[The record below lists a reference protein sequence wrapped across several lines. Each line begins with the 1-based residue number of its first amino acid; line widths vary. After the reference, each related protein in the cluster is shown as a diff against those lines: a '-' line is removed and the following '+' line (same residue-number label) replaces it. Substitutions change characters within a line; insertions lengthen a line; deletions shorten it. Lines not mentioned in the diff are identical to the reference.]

1 MSQYES
7 FHLWGEGRF
16 CYDDEKVNRSKDL
29 IKEAEKALDS
39 TKENIAKGF
48 SSLLAAA
55 NIDRSPD
62 LAENIRTNEPIIE
75 KFPEECVSYM
85 EELYKMVNSK
95 QEEIEEYKNANG
107 FKKFGM
113 TLAMAGSKFIEGI
126 ASVGENIVDAGA
138 TLVGCVGG
146 LFNSDFQD
154 SCAEFIKKDH
164 VGEAFHN
171 FNEATGIN
179 KYSAMSENG
188 TMAKIFKGVGTAT
201 GYVLLAAATGGTVNA
216 IAGAGTM
223 TATAA
228 NTAVAVVGG
237 LGSGMESG
245 LQQGKDWNGAL
256 GEGVKTAAIQ
266 GATAYAAGKISEHVQ
281 TQKAL
286 KMDQTGTVDDAINA
300 TRDAKDAVIKAKDN
314 LAKTAVKN
322 KDAYK
327 SAKAALKEAKIDYH
341 TARANQAVL
350 EKGVITGDLGKANEQ
365 IIKNNAKAD
374 KLVDKISVKDPKTGL
389 IKRTVTRTNNI
400 GHAVESH
407 VGDAIST
414 RAGNATDAAINSVS
428 KKADAIATK
437 VGNTKVGQAASSF
450 ATKHPVATAVAKL
463 PGETAVGAA
472 KTVVKSGDF
481 IAIKNEMA
489 KEDRQIIHKELAQ
502 RAAVDSAAER
512 TIGQEMVTYDGIFTG
527 SDVDYGNTP
536 AATDNGST
544 GYTDTG
550 YTPSTSSTSD
560 SGYTAYQPSV
570 AARQVSSSGG
580 GYTAGSYSSGGGT
593 TYTPSYTATTT
604 SPAVQTADVA
614 KTTSPLS
621 DTNYTRSNLYDTTP
635 STNPSTG
642 GSTGNSNAVIDT
654 FTNTTGGSTSGGSS
668 YTYEEPVRSTTS
680 YSSSGTTHS
689 GGGYSDS
696 GYSFGGSEVGSYSDT
711 ATSIDP
717 TDLITE
723 DTGMSSSGGT
733 LASSITSTNKF
744 SNQTIKI
751 PSSSESISS
760 GESNMAIP
768 TAAAF
773 SAAAA
778 AGIGAKAF
786 IDKKQREKEENDET
800 FSDGNENAGFSS
812 ENWEGSEDDIKVDYG
827 TEEEE
832 TLDDDN
838 TYSADSIIE
847 KYEAVSNSE
856 LEEA

>member
-266 GATAYAAGKISEHVQ
+266 GATAYAAGKLSEHVQ

-286 KMDQTGTVDDAINA
+286 KMDKTGTVDDAVNA
-300 TRDAKDAVIKAKDN
+300 TRDAKEAVIKAKDD

-428 KKADAIATK
+428 KKVDGIATR
-437 VGNTKVGQAASSF
+437 VGNTRVGQAASSF

-512 TIGQEMVTYDGIFTG
+512 TIGQDMVTYDGIFTG

-635 STNPSTG
+635 STNPSAG

-827 TEEEE
+827 TEEEK

>member
-1 MSQYES
+1 
-7 FHLWGEGRF
+7 
-16 CYDDEKVNRSKDL
+16 
-29 IKEAEKALDS
+29 
-39 TKENIAKGF
+39 
-48 SSLLAAA
+48 
-55 NIDRSPD
+55 
-62 LAENIRTNEPIIE
+62 
-75 KFPEECVSYM
+75 
-85 EELYKMVNSK
+85 
-95 QEEIEEYKNANG
+95 
-107 FKKFGM
+107 
-113 TLAMAGSKFIEGI
+113 
-126 ASVGENIVDAGA
+126 
-138 TLVGCVGG
+138 
-146 LFNSDFQD
+146 
-154 SCAEFIKKDH
+154 
-164 VGEAFHN
+164 
-171 FNEATGIN
+171 
-179 KYSAMSENG
+179 
-188 TMAKIFKGVGTAT
+188 
-201 GYVLLAAATGGTVNA
+201 
-216 IAGAGTM
+216 
-223 TATAA
+223 
-228 NTAVAVVGG
+228 
-237 LGSGMESG
+237 MESG

-635 STNPSTG
+635 STNPPTG

-760 GESNMAIP
+760 GGSNMAIP

>member
-62 LAENIRTNEPIIE
+62 LAENIRTNEPVIE

-85 EELYKMVNSK
+85 EELYKMVKSK
-95 QEEIEEYKNANG
+95 QEEIEEYKAHPVKAFLSTVG
-107 FKKFGM
+107 
-113 TLAMAGSKFIEGI
+113 MAGSKLIEGI
-126 ASVGENIVDAGA
+126 VSVGENIVDAGA

-146 LFNSDFQD
+146 LFSSDFQD

-171 FNEATGIN
+171 FNEWSGIN

-266 GATAYAAGKISEHVQ
+266 GATAYAAGKLSEHIQ

-286 KMDQTGTVDDAINA
+286 KMDKTGTVDDAVNA
-300 TRDAKDAVIKAKDN
+300 TRDAKEAVIKAKDD

-414 RAGNATDAAINSVS
+414 KAGNVTDSAINSVS
-428 KKADAIATK
+428 KKVDGIATR
-437 VGNTKVGQAASSF
+437 VGNTRVGKAATSF

-760 GESNMAIP
+760 GGSNMAIP

>member
-85 EELYKMVNSK
+85 EELYKMVNTK
-95 QEEIEEYKNANG
+95 QDEIEEYKNANG

-113 TLAMAGSKFIEGI
+113 TLAMAGSKFLEGI

-171 FNEATGIN
+171 FNEWTGIN

-266 GATAYAAGKISEHVQ
+266 GATAYAAGKLSEHIQ

-286 KMDQTGTVDDAINA
+286 KMDQTGQVDDAINA
-300 TRDAKDAVIKAKDN
+300 TRDAKDAVIKAKDD

-350 EKGVITGDLGKANEQ
+350 EKGVITGDLEKANEQ
-365 IIKNNAKAD
+365 ILKNQAKAD
-374 KLVDKISVKDPKTGL
+374 KLIDKISVKDPKSGL

-512 TIGQEMVTYDGIFTG
+512 TIGQDMVTYDGIFTG

-642 GSTGNSNAVIDT
+642 GSTGNSKAVIDT

>member
-286 KMDQTGTVDDAINA
+286 KMDKTGQVDDAINA
-300 TRDAKDAVIKAKDN
+300 TRDAKDAVIKAKDD

-365 IIKNNAKAD
+365 ILKNQAKAD
-374 KLVDKISVKDPKTGL
+374 KLIDKISVKDPKSGL

-414 RAGNATDAAINSVS
+414 KAGNVTDSAINSVS
-428 KKADAIATK
+428 KKVDGIATR

-512 TIGQEMVTYDGIFTG
+512 TIGQDMVTYDGIFTG

-550 YTPSTSSTSD
+550 YTPSTSNTGD

>member
-29 IKEAEKALDS
+29 IKDAEKALDS

-55 NIDRSPD
+55 NIETSG
-62 LAENIRTNEPIIE
+62 LAENIRSNEPVIT
-75 KFPEECVSYM
+75 KFPEDCVSYM
-85 EELYKMVNSK
+85 EELYKMVQSK
-95 QEEIEEYKNANG
+95 QDEIENYKNASG
-107 FKKFGM
+107 WDKFWSTVG
-113 TLAMAGSKFIEGI
+113 MAGSKVLEGI
-126 ASVGENIVDAGA
+126 ASVGENIIDAGA

-146 LFNSDFQD
+146 IFSSDFQD

-171 FNEATGIN
+171 FNEATGLT

-188 TMAKIFKGVGTAT
+188 TMAKIFKGIGVAT
-201 GYVLLAAATGGTVNA
+201 GYVAVAALTGGTVNA

-266 GATAYAAGKISEHVQ
+266 GATAYAAGKLSEHIQ
-281 TQKAL
+281 TNKAL
-286 KMDQTGTVDDAINA
+286 KTSAADQVDDAIKTTNK
-300 TRDAKDAVIKAKDN
+300 AKEGVLKAKDN
-314 LAKTAVKN
+314 LAKTAVKD
-322 KDAYK
+322 KEAYK
-327 SAKAALKEAKIDYH
+327 AAKSALKEAKIDYH
-341 TARANQAVL
+341 TARANQALV
-350 EKGVITGDLGKANEQ
+350 EKGAIAGNVDKY
-365 IIKNNAKAD
+365 AD
-374 KLVDKISVKDPKTGL
+374 KIAKNTAKGDKLIENISVKDPSGKL
-389 IKRTVTRTNNI
+389 ISRTATRTSNI
-400 GHAVESH
+400 AKAVEGH
-407 VGDAIST
+407 VGNKIST
-414 RAGNATDAAINSVS
+414 VAGNATDAAINKVS
-428 KKADAIATK
+428 TKVDAIATK
-437 VGNTKVGQAASSF
+437 AGNTGIGKAATSF
-450 ATKHPVATAVAKL
+450 VENHPKITTAVKL
-463 PGETAVGAA
+463 PVDAAVGAT
-472 KTVVKSGDF
+472 KTVVKSGD
-481 IAIKNEMA
+481 ILTIKNDMA
-489 KEDRQIIHKELAQ
+489 KMDNNVIAAHNRQIE
-502 RAAVDSAAER
+502 AVDKAAEQH
-512 TIGQEMVTYDGIFTG
+512 IGNYPNYDGITG
-527 SDVDYGNTP
+527 DDISNIMG
-536 AATDNGST
+536 GST
-544 GYTDTG
+544 QNST
-550 YTPSTSSTSD
+550 YTPVNESGYVDQSSGTSYSSTSD

-570 AARQVSSSGG
+570 AARVASSGG
-580 GYTAGSYSSGGGT
+580 GYTSSGGGS
-593 TYTPSYTATTT
+593 TYTPTYTATAS
-604 SPAVQTADVA
+604 SPSIQTADVA
-614 KTTSPLS
+614 TTTSPLS
-621 DTNYTRSNLYDTTP
+621 DRTYTTTDLSNTTP
-635 STNPSTG
+635 SSSTSG

-654 FTNTTGGSTSGGSS
+654 FNNSTGGSTSGGNTST
-668 YTYEEPVRSTTS
+668 YTYDEPVRSTTS

-689 GGGYSDS
+689 GGGYSSS
-696 GYSFGGSEVGSYSDT
+696 GYSFGGSDVGSYSDT

-723 DTGMSSSGGT
+723 DTSMSSTSGT

-751 PSSSESISS
+751 PTSSEAVTSSS
-760 GESNMAIP
+760 SNMAIP

-786 IDKKQREKEENDET
+786 LDKKQREKEESDEV
-800 FSDGNENAGFSS
+800 FGEGSENSGIYSD
-812 ENWEGSEDDIKVDYG
+812 NWEGSEDDIKVDYG
-827 TEEEE
+827 AEEDE

-838 TYSADSIIE
+838 SYSADSIIE
-847 KYEAVSNSE
+847 KYEAVSNEE

>member
-7 FHLWGEGRF
+7 FHIWGEGKF

-62 LAENIRTNEPIIE
+62 LAENIRTNEPVIE
-75 KFPEECVSYM
+75 KFPEDCVSYM
-85 EELYKMVNSK
+85 EELYKMVKSK
-95 QEEIEEYKNANG
+95 QEEIEDYKNANG

-113 TLAMAGSKFIEGI
+113 TIAMAGSKLLEGI
-126 ASVGENIVDAGA
+126 ASVGENIIDAGA

-146 LFNSDFQD
+146 LFSSDFQD

-188 TMAKIFKGVGTAT
+188 TMAKVFKGIGVAT
-201 GYVLLAAATGGTVNA
+201 GYVALAAATGGTVNA

-228 NTAVAVVGG
+228 NTTVAIVGG

-266 GATAYAAGKISEHVQ
+266 GATAYAAGKLTEHIQ
-281 TQKAL
+281 TNKAL
-286 KMDQTGTVDDAINA
+286 KMDQSGAVDDAVNA

-314 LAKTAVKN
+314 LAKTAVKD
-322 KDAYK
+322 KEAYK
-327 SAKAALKEAKIDYH
+327 AAKSALKEAKIEYH

-350 EKGVITGDLGKANEQ
+350 EKGVITGDIGKANEK

-374 KLVDKISVKDPKTGL
+374 KLIDNISVKDPKQG
-389 IKRTVTRTNNI
+389 IVKRTVTRTSNVASSI
-400 GHAVESH
+400 EGH
-407 VGDAIST
+407 VGDKIAT
-414 RAGNATDAAINSVS
+414 KAGNITDSAINNVS
-428 KKADAIATK
+428 NKVDKVATK
-437 VGNTKVGQAASSF
+437 VGNTKVGQAVSKVA
-450 ATKHPVATAVAKL
+450 ADHPVATAVAKL
-463 PGETAVGAA
+463 PGEAAVGAA
-472 KTVVKSGDF
+472 KTVVKSGD
-481 IAIKNEMA
+481 IMAIKNEMA
-489 KEDRQIIHKELAQ
+489 KVDRQAIHKDINQLENLDN
-502 RAAVDSAAER
+502 RARE
-512 TIGQEMVTYDGIFTG
+512 TIARDDVTYDGIFTG
-527 SDVDYGNTP
+527 SDVDYSTSP
-536 AATDNGST
+536 AARDDGYVEQSYS
-544 GYTDTG
+544 GYTN
-550 YTPSTSSTSD
+550 SSSSTSD
-560 SGYTAYQPSV
+560 AGYTAYQPSV
-570 AARQVSSSGG
+570 AARQVSS
-580 GYTAGSYSSGGGT
+580 GGGT
-593 TYTPSYTATTT
+593 SYTPSYSATSTPT
-604 SPAVQTADVA
+604 PAVENVA
-614 KTTSPLS
+614 QMSNASP
-621 DTNYTRSNLYDTTP
+621 TGGEGYTRSNLYDTTP
-635 STNPSTG
+635 STTNTTG

-654 FTNTTGGSTSGGSS
+654 FANTSSGGNSSTSS

-689 GGGYSDS
+689 GGGYSSS
-696 GYSFGGSEVGSYSDT
+696 GYSFGGSDVGSYSDT

-723 DTGMSSSGGT
+723 DTSMTSTSGT

-751 PSSSESISS
+751 PTSSESISS
-760 GESNMAIP
+760 SSSNMAIP

-778 AGIGAKAF
+778 AGIGAKAY
-786 IDKKQREKEENDET
+786 IDKKEKDKENSEEAFD
-800 FSDGNENAGFSS
+800 DGNENSGFSS
-812 ENWEGSEDDIKVDYG
+812 DNWDGNEDDIKVDYG
-827 TEEEE
+827 TEEDE

-838 TYSADSIIE
+838 SYSADSIIE
-847 KYEAVSNSE
+847 KYEAVSNDE